1 MRLRTSSKV
10 IIYCILLVH
19 LVLTGYPFIWMLISS
34 FKTNKEYFAD
44 PWGLP
49 SAWRFENYAEAW
61 REGIGQYLFNSL
73 YITAFSV
80 IGLLAAAVLIGFYLV
95 VRPFRGSKLLLA
107 MFFLGMMIPVHS
119 TLVPLFTI
127 SHNLGI
133 YDTFWALFFPYIGFQ
148 LPLATFL
155 VYNYF
160 GEIPREIEEAAVV
173 DGCSIYQ
180 TFFRIY
186 LPLAKPILATV
197 TILSFFNIMNDFIF
211 PLIMISKESL
221 RTITIGL
228 MMFKG
233 SFSANYSLIS
243 AALVL
248 ATSPILILYTLLQ
261 KYIQKGMVAGSVKG

>member
-1 MRLRTSSKV
+1 MRMRISSKIV
-10 IIYCILLVH
+10 IYFILLVH
-19 LVLTGYPFIWMLISS
+19 LVLTGYPFVWMLISS

-49 SAWRFENYAEAW
+49 SQWRFENYAEAW
-61 REGIGQYLFNSL
+61 NEGIGQYLFNSL

-80 IGLLAAAVLIGFYLV
+80 AGLLTAAVLIGFYLV
-95 VRPFRGSKLLLA
+95 VRPFKGSKPLLA
-107 MFFLGMMIPVHS
+107 MFFLGMLIPVHS

-127 SHNLGI
+127 AHKLGI

-155 VYNYF
+155 VYNF
-160 GEIPREIEEAAVV
+160 FNEIPRDIEEAAVV

-180 TFFRIY
+180 TFFRVY

-233 SFSANYSLIS
+233 SFSADYSLIS

-248 ATSPILILYTLLQ
+248 ATSPILILYLLMQ
-261 KYIQKGMVAGSVKG
+261 KYIHKGVVAGSVKG